1 MAPFVLPL
9 FRYIWLPAASF
20 FAGVLNTIAGGGSF
34 LSLPALIASTSV
46 AGVGAVTA
54 QATNTVALW
63 PGQLTSL
70 VAFRRQLRSYGW
82 SLLPLALASGAG
94 GWLGGFL
101 LLRTGNQRFRI
112 MLPWLL
118 LFAAV
123 IFMLSFPLGKW
134 LSTLSDGRRYD
145 KLLLVGMVVVSVY
158 VGYFGAGGGFLV
170 MALFGI
176 CGIHNI
182 HEVNALKVVTAAVSI
197 GIPAITF
204 HPRPAGGLAV
214 LPGNGRGGRPGRIPG
229 GALQPSRQP
238 EGDALDR
245 SHDRIRNRRILLPS
259 ERRPTPLIVRHAL
272 PPRFDPPA
280 EPASLVGAN
289 QALKR
294 TAHAGEP
301 AQRLSERAG

>member
-1 MAPFVLPL
+1 MAPFFPPL
-9 FRYIWLPAASF
+9 IRTVWLPAASF

-46 AGVGAVTA
+46 VGVGAVTA

-70 VAFRRQLRSYGW
+70 VAFRRQLRTYGW
-82 SLLPLALASGAG
+82 SLLPLALASGMG

-101 LLRTGNQRFRI
+101 LLRTGNSMFRE

-123 IFMLSFPLGKW
+123 IFVLSFPLGKW
-134 LSTLSDGRRYD
+134 LATLSDGRRNE
-145 KLLLVGMVVVSVY
+145 KWLIVGMGLVSVY

-170 MALFGI
+170 MALLGI

-182 HEVNALKVVTAAVSI
+182 HEMNALKVVTASVSI

-204 HPRPAGGLAV
+204 ILAGRVAWQFCLEMAFVAAIGGYLAARFSPRVNQKVMRWTVATIGFVTAGYFFMQNA
-214 LPGNGRGGRPGRIPG
+214 
-229 GALQPSRQP
+229 AQ
-238 EGDALDR
+238 
-245 SHDRIRNRRILLPS
+245 
-259 ERRPTPLIVRHAL
+259 HA
-272 PPRFDPPA
+272 
-280 EPASLVGAN
+280 
-289 QALKR
+289 K
-294 TAHAGEP
+294 
-301 AQRLSERAG
+301 